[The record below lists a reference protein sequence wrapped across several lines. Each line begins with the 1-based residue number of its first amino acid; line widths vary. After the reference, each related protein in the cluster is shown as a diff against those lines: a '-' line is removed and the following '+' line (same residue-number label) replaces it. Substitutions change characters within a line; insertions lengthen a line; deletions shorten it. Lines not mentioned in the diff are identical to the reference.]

1 MEEMDQNLLSIIEPL
16 VEKAQKLGADEV
28 EFYAQ
33 KEQTKTAYIESSKL
47 KSAISN
53 SDQGVGIRVIKNN
66 SLGYSCTNSF
76 EKRKIELC
84 LNKALSFAK
93 IAPPEKNYFLGKKQ
107 KITKVSGLYDADI
120 EGTTINDCINHA
132 TDFIKECYAIDKR
145 INMESGAFTSST
157 LINAIATSNGISL
170 EEKKAVFSIEVGG
183 MATDGSD
190 IGSWDE
196 EYTNYI
202 TLDDINTEEIAQ
214 VFVRKLINN
223 LNAKKT
229 KPFVGDAIFSPEVVR
244 SFISIIVKAAKANAI
259 QTNRS
264 YLCDRLGEKIFYED
278 LTIVDDGS
286 LPNSYASGTFDREG
300 TPHKEYTIID
310 KGIFSTILYD
320 TFSANNDS
328 VFSTG
333 HARSSYR
340 DLPEIAIT
348 NLEVKPGRMA
358 VEEMI
363 SETKEGILFN
373 RISSSPDPIS
383 GDFAAVL
390 KGGRKIKNGEVK
402 ETLKEITA
410 VGNIFNIMKS
420 EFEVSNEQ
428 KELKYFESWKVPYI
442 KTTGMQYIT

>member
-1 MEEMDQNLLSIIEPL
+1 MEEELLPIIEPL
-16 VEKAQKLGADEV
+16 VEKARRLGADEV

-33 KEQTKTAYIESSKL
+33 KEKTNTAYVESSKI

-53 SDQGVGIRVIKNN
+53 IDQGIGIRVLKNK

-76 EKRKIELC
+76 EKRKIDLC
-84 LNKALSFAK
+84 LDKALSFAK
-93 IAPPEKNYFLGKKQ
+93 ITPPENNYFLGKKQ
-107 KITKVSGLYDADI
+107 KVPKVGGLYDANI
-120 EGTTINDCINHA
+120 EVISINDCINYA
-132 TDFIKECYAIDKR
+132 SEFIEQCYAIDKR

-157 LINAIATSNGISL
+157 LTNAIATSNDISL
-170 EEKKAVFSIEVGG
+170 EEKKTVFTIEVGG
-183 MATDGSD
+183 MATDGQN

-196 EYTNYI
+196 EYTNYV
-202 TLDDINTEEIAQ
+202 TMKDINTEAIAQ
-214 VFVRKLINN
+214 KFVKKIINN
-223 LNAKKT
+223 LNAMKT
-229 KPFVGDAIFSPEVVR
+229 KSFVGDAILSPEVMR
-244 SFISIIVKAAKANAI
+244 SFISIITRSAKANAI

-264 YLCDRLGEKIFYED
+264 YLCDRLGEKIFHDD
-278 LTIVDDGS
+278 LTIIDDGS
-286 LPNSYASGTFDREG
+286 LPASYASSSFDREG
-300 TPHKEYTIID
+300 TPHKEYTIIN
-310 KGIFSTILYD
+310 KGIFSAVLYD

-328 VFSTG
+328 LLSTG

-340 DLPEIAIT
+340 DLPEIAVT
-348 NLEVKPGRMA
+348 NIEMKPGRMT

-390 KGGRKIKNGEVK
+390 KGGRRIKNGEVK

-410 VGNIFNIMKS
+410 VGNIFEMMNS
-420 EFEVSNEQ
+420 EFQRSKEQ

-442 KTTGMQYIT
+442 KTTGMKYIT